1 MKKYFIILGSVQIFI
16 ALGAI
21 PAGIGFLMDTTGTA
35 MGNSVD
41 MLANSP
47 LRSFL
52 IPALFLV
59 IVHGLGNVTGAILS
73 FRKNSFSGIA
83 GFSLGVILM
92 LWIII
97 QVLWIGLSSFM
108 QPLFFFIG
116 IIEALLGWIIF
127 INHKRSHPIGIT

>member
-1 MKKYFIILGSVQIFI
+1 MRKYFIILGSIQIFI

-21 PAGIGFLMDTTGTA
+21 PAGIGFLSDTSGAA

-52 IPALFLV
+52 IPALFLL

-73 FRKNSFSGIA
+73 FRKKSFSGLA

-116 IIEALLGWIIF
+116 IIEALLGWIILM
-127 INHKRSHPIGIT
+127 NHIRSHPVE